1 MAFLL
6 MQVNAVSA
14 QVYKCVPANGK
25 PVYQQG
31 RCSPGY
37 SSQPLA
43 DQKRAAGRTAPT
55 ERTETVTVAEGATLV
70 APDGGVYRREGDML
84 AAVQGELAVRE
95 GMRVLVRRSASFQ
108 LGGKLVEPQRQGDRW
123 VVFRVVPAPAAAP
136 APASA
141 PASAAS

>member
-6 MQVNAVSA
+6 TQVNAVSA

-31 RCSPGY
+31 LCSPGY
-37 SSQPLA
+37 SRQPLA
-43 DQKRAAGRTAPT
+43 DQKRAAGRAAPIQ
-55 ERTETVTVAEGATLV
+55 RTETVTVAEGATLV

-84 AAVQGELAVRE
+84 AAVQGELAVTE

-123 VVFRVVPAPAAAP
+123 VVFRVVQPPVPAPA

-141 PASAAS
+141 PG